1 MTKEQRYTKIL
12 EILSERSDVTVNY
25 LAQKL
30 FVSPSTIR
38 RDYSELQSRGL
49 LHHSYG
55 KATLNHGDAFGLP
68 IELRRRNMPSAKL
81 KIGKAAIELI
91 KDGDIIFI
99 DASSTAL
106 CMTEHL
112 DRFTNLTVI
121 TNGLG
126 VLTRLE
132 HCKNLNVYSLGGLL
146 IYSSGAF
153 TGQLAADTLS
163 RLHIDKCFF
172 STTGIS
178 SDGRLFNTTEPEHTI
193 LCTMLTRSKT
203 KVYLCDSSKFGKTYL
218 LQLCHTDDV
227 DYIISD
233 ADLPDS
239 VISPQN
245 DKTVFIKAK

>member
-132 HCKNLNVYSLGGLL
+132 HCKNLNVYSLGGKTRLF
-146 IYSSGAF
+146 IQNSR
-153 TGQLAADTLS
+153 LS
-163 RLHIDKCFF
+163 RW
-172 STTGIS
+172 
-178 SDGRLFNTTEPEHTI
+178 R
-193 LCTMLTRSKT
+193 
-203 KVYLCDSSKFGKTYL
+203 
-218 LQLCHTDDV
+218 
-227 DYIISD
+227 
-233 ADLPDS
+233 
-239 VISPQN
+239 
-245 DKTVFIKAK
+245 